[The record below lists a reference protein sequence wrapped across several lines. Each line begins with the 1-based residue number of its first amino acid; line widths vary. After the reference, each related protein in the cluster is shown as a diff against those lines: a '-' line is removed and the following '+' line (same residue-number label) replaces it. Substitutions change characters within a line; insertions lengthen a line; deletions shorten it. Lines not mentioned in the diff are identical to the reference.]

1 MGTDMAS
8 IQNAYQGFS
17 KQNYTIEQECLMS
30 AA

>member
-1 MGTDMAS
+1 MGTNMRD
-8 IQNAYQGFS
+8 IENAYGGFA